1 MSLTTNRRRLA
12 LPIAAF
18 IAFALLLLPALA
30 GAHGS
35 SGPGHGPRGGHES
48 HFHPGHGKSGHGH
61 PSHGHPG
68 HGHPGFPGHP
78 GNPGHGRGEVVNTMT
93 RNLYLG
99 ADLAPAIGAPSL
111 EAFVAATGQILRE
124 VTANDFPTRAKGL
137 AQEILKQ
144 KPDLVGLQEVALW
157 RTGPPSL
164 APVLS
169 GEPSATSVRYDY
181 LQLLLDQLNKGPDR
195 YEVVDVQDEF
205 DLEAP
210 GDENGVPNDGPAA
223 EGIPNAEINGRLT
236 MRDVILARRGAG
248 VQTANPQSGNF
259 KALLAVPILGK
270 PLTIKRGWAAV
281 DAKVRGSG
289 WFRFVNTHLEAF
301 DPAALVPSIRAQQ
314 ASELVAPE
322 GPATSSLPVVLVG
335 DLNSD
340 DDTVEPGDQ
349 QAYRALLEA
358 GMVERS
364 TNVPLGC
371 CLKSS
376 LLAEGAGGSV
386 ADFDHQVDHVMTRD
400 PDQVTLQ
407 SSTVTGLLPV
417 NGFWDS
423 DHAGLSSS
431 LLMR

>member
-1 MSLTTNRRRLA
+1 MNHAHAPARRIFLAVVSTLA
-12 LPIAAF
+12 LM
-18 IAFALLLLPALA
+18 LMLPALA
-30 GAHGS
+30 SAGGRGHDRGGDHRNHATHHQPAEHRHHGS
-35 SGPGHGPRGGHES
+35 GHHDE
-48 HFHPGHGKSGHGH
+48 GHGK
-61 PSHGHPG
+61 
-68 HGHPGFPGHP
+68 
-78 GNPGHGRGEVVNTMT
+78 VVNVMT

-111 EAFVAATGQILRE
+111 EAFAAATGQILRE
-124 VTANDFPTRAKGL
+124 VTQNDFPTRAKGL
-137 AQEILKQ
+137 AQEILQ
-144 KPDLVGLQEVALW
+144 EKPDLVGLQEVALW

-164 APVLS
+164 APIL
-169 GEPSATSVRYDY
+169 GAGPSATTVRYDY
-181 LQLLLDQLNKGPDR
+181 LQLLLDQLNKGADR
-195 YEVVDVQDEF
+195 YEVVASQNEF

-210 GDENGVPNDGPAA
+210 GDENGVAGDGPEPAIA
-223 EGIPNAEINGRLT
+223 NAEINGRLT

-259 KALLAVPILGK
+259 KALLAVPILGQ
-270 PLTIKRGWAAV
+270 PLTIKRGWTAV

-314 ASELVAPE
+314 AAELVAPG

-349 QAYRALLEA
+349 QAYRTLQEA
-358 GMVERS
+358 GMFERS
-364 TNVPLGC
+364 TGEPLGC
-371 CLKSS
+371 CLESS

-386 ADFDHQVDHVMTRD
+386 ADFDHQVDHVMTSDPRD
-400 PDQVTLQ
+400 IRLED
-407 SSTVTGLLPV
+407 SEVTGLLPV

-423 DHAGLSSS
+423 DHAGLFSA
-431 LLMR
+431 LRFAH

>member
-1 MSLTTNRRRLA
+1 LSPSTNRWLPAWLIAASLA
-12 LPIAAF
+12 L
-18 IAFALLLLPALA
+18 ALCLPAFA
-30 GAHGS
+30 GAHGKS
-35 SGPGHGPRGGHES
+35 APGHAS
-48 HFHPGHGKSGHGH
+48 HGHPGHGHSSH
-61 PSHGHPG
+61 PGHGHPG
-68 HGHPGFPGHP
+68 HGHPGFPGH
-78 GNPGHGRGEVVNTMT
+78 GHGHGEVVNTMT

-137 AQEILKQ
+137 AKEILAE

-169 GEPSATSVRYDY
+169 GEPTATTVRYDY
-181 LQLLLDQLNKGPDR
+181 LQLLLDQLNKGKTQ
-195 YEVVDVQDEF
+195 YEVVVAQNEF

-210 GDENGVPNDGPAA
+210 GDENGVAGDGPAA
-223 EGIPNAEINGRLT
+223 QGIPNAEINGRLT
-236 MRDVILARRGAG
+236 MRDVILARKGSG
-248 VQTANPQSGNF
+248 VQTANPQSANF
-259 KALLAVPILGK
+259 KTLLAVPILGK
-270 PLTIKRGWAAV
+270 PLTIKRGWTAT

-301 DPAALVPSIRAQQ
+301 DPAALVPSIRSLQ
-314 ASELVAPE
+314 AGELVAPG
-322 GPATSSLPVVLVG
+322 GPATGTLPVVLVG

-358 GMVERS
+358 GFVERS

-386 ADFDHQVDHVMTRD
+386 ADFDHQVDHVMTNDPGDIELRD
-400 PDQVTLQ
+400 
-407 SSTVTGLLPV
+407 SEVTGLLPV

-423 DHAGLSSS
+423 DHAGLFSA
-431 LLMR
+431 LEFEH